1 MSILK
6 RSLVPLL
13 LTAAV
18 ALPIAGSQAQQ
29 QPAPPAPPG
38 PPPMQRQLPSP
49 DVTNRMLEG
58 RIAMIKATLK
68 LTDAQ
73 AKLFAPI
80 EEQMRANHAARDK
93 MFRER
98 FEKAKANPQARF
110 ERPPLTERLDRM
122 TAAADRMKA
131 FVAAFKPFYAS
142 LSDEQKA
149 VVEPLF
155 RQMVGMGRH
164 HEGRRHGMHRFGG
177 RFQGPPR
184 Q

>member
-68 LTDAQ
+68 LNDAQ
-73 AKLFAPI
+73 LKLFAPI
-80 EEQMRANHAARDK
+80 EDRDTKGQGFTHKMGDIVTVAAP
-93 MFRER
+93 ELG
-98 FEKAKANPQARF
+98 A
-110 ERPPLTERLDRM
+110 LTNRM
-122 TAAADRMKA
+122 TASDKA
-131 FVAAFKPFYAS
+131 PPWTFGVSHLMRNLA
-142 LSDEQKA
+142 
-149 VVEPLF
+149 
-155 RQMVGMGRH
+155 
-164 HEGRRHGMHRFGG
+164 RRGLL
-177 RFQGPPR
+177 
-184 Q
+184 